1 MAVGAAA
8 TKRRS
13 LMFKSTMN
21 GKALWRTLSLAGFMA
36 GAMAIGATASF
47 AGECP
52 ADKMV
57 ANGQG
62 QQDKGM
68 AAKDVTDTV
77 LASIDLSKEM
87 IAASDHQFRM
97 RRLEIKPG
105 GIVPWHN
112 HGDRPALIYV
122 VQGEITEYASTCAVP
137 IVHKTGDVSVDAG
150 RSHWWKNTGKKTVVL
165 ISADI
170 LHDKMEQHMM

>member
-1 MAVGAAA
+1 
-8 TKRRS
+8 
-13 LMFKSTMN
+13 MFMSGMN
-21 GKALWRTLSLAGFMA
+21 GKALWRMLSLAGIVA
-36 GAMAIGATASF
+36 GAMTIGATASF

-52 ADKMV
+52 ADKVV

-68 AAKDVTDTV
+68 AAKGVTDTV

-87 IAASDHQFRM
+87 IAANDHQFRM

-137 IVHKTGDVSVDAG
+137 IVHKAGDVSVDAD